1 MANSIP
7 NNGRAVMMR
16 NRRTGAAWLVSF
28 DYRDGSYWHEP
39 QGNLR
44 TFAGHTHHAISSR
57 TWYQPGR
64 INRAYQRTNLTEL
77 SGSHSGAGRF
87 TTKFQGKP

>member
-44 TFAGHTHHAISSR
+44 PPPAI
-57 TWYQPGR
+57 
-64 INRAYQRTNLTEL
+64 
-77 SGSHSGAGRF
+77 RF
-87 TTKFQGKP
+87 TQYRAEPGTSRDALTAHIAHEFN